1 MPEIDY
7 TLRDYHYP
15 NEGYDGCE
23 TFASVLR
30 TFFPRWCADG
40 KAAGL
45 PKNWSPA
52 TAEDYTMHYRDRI
65 LPLLDPNK
73 PLHAYE
79 EADFNDVLEKLRDI
93 YHFSDST
100 LEHYRNLLW
109 IVYKAGFESGLY
121 PDNIF
126 WGEVYDP
133 SEHTDKENEEHRI
146 RVRTR
151 LRKSLSREENLR
163 ILEWFHSLD
172 PETASG
178 EDVGLLIMYFV
189 GARNNEAC
197 GMDYGH
203 LYYLPKY
210 PDLPLIDLIQTTQI
224 NSSRVKAG
232 GKTGNAPRTLLGILP
247 FVEFLQKRR
256 AAIERKIAS
265 GEFALPEECEGKI
278 EKLPVVCRGTSYGTR
293 CSSKDLSAAGR
304 KLFEQIGIRN
314 GDLAELN
321 QMLRSRLFQDADIDE
336 KEVTTYL
343 FRRNFAT
350 TLYGLGLTQ
359 SDIQYYLG
367 HDVEDPDTARN
378 HYTNKDKLLAIKAK
392 LDWHPVYAV
401 LGRET
406 RVDCVGSGR
415 PSRQMKDVPGDT
427 FQVTFDETCTKYLID
442 VHCAEPGDEISLKM
456 TNEKNEPISAV
467 FDVKTGLDTYGKT
480 TNIRLP
486 IWKNYQKHKIE

>member
-1 MPEIDY
+1 MSEIDY
-7 TLRDYHYP
+7 TLRDYRYP

-23 TFASVLR
+23 TFAGVLR

-45 PKNWSPA
+45 PKSWLPA
-52 TAEDYTMHYRDRI
+52 TAEEYAMHYLDRI

-73 PLHAYE
+73 PMHMYE
-79 EADFNDVLEKLRDI
+79 EADFNGVLEQLWNI

-100 LEHYRNLLW
+100 LEHYRNLIW

-133 SEHTDKENEEHRI
+133 SEHTDTENEEHRVRI
-146 RVRTR
+146 RTR

-163 ILEWFHSLD
+163 ILEWFHALD

-178 EDVGLLIMYFV
+178 EEVGLLIMYFH

-197 GMDYGH
+197 GMNYGH
-203 LYYLPKY
+203 LYRLPKY

-224 NSSRVKAG
+224 NSGRVKAG
-232 GKTGNAPRTLLGILP
+232 GKTGNAPRTLLGMLP
-247 FVEFLQKRR
+247 FVEFLEKRR
-256 AAIERKIAS
+256 AAIERKVAA
-265 GEFALPEECEGKI
+265 GEFFLPEESEGKI

-293 CSSKDLSAAGR
+293 CSSKDLSVAGR
-304 KLFEQIGIRN
+304 KLFERIGIRN
-314 GDLAELN
+314 GELAELN
-321 QMLRSRLFQDADIDE
+321 SMLRSRLFQDADIDE

-350 TLYGLGLTQ
+350 ILYGLGLPL

-367 HDVEDPDTARN
+367 HDVEDTDTARN
-378 HYTNKDKLLAIKAK
+378 HYTNKDKLLAIKDK

-406 RVDCVGSGR
+406 RVDCVSSGK
-415 PSRQMKDVPGDT
+415 PCRQ
-427 FQVTFDETCTKYLID
+427 L
-442 VHCAEPGDEISLKM
+442 
-456 TNEKNEPISAV
+456 
-467 FDVKTGLDTYGKT
+467 
-480 TNIRLP
+480 
-486 IWKNYQKHKIE
+486 